1 MIQLRYK
8 EILYFCIF
16 MLFILSMKLWIG
28 WNGMDIIIYSAILL
42 VLLLLTLSGKIQ
54 LQYSKRSMIS
64 LICLYLGI
72 SYIHKSP
79 FGPQNLLMTALY
91 GYILFIK
98 DIDKILCFYHITKWF
113 AYLMVPSLIVY
124 WLVQL
129 HMLSPIGMM
138 TYAYGEDI
146 FLRNPNYC
154 IRENY
159 IFYMYAPNYY
169 GIRFNGPFVEPG
181 HLGMISAFLLFCNK
195 FDFSKKH
202 NIINFVALIF
212 SFSLAGYVLA
222 FISYIMIRFYMG
234 LLEPRKFIIYFF
246 SFFLVMFFSYQLT
259 KDNVLF
265 QELIINRLE
274 VDDERGFSGNNR
286 TSIEMK
292 EYYDHMWESED
303 IGLII
308 SGLDKQDWNDL
319 VESEGGFTGT
329 GIIVAMVR
337 RGLLGIMAMMLF
349 YIVFLSFSRDKRFAF
364 MAFVFVFLMFCQRT
378 YPFWFSWII
387 CYAYGITLF
396 EYEKLV
402 RKKLSIQK
410 QRKLI

>member
-79 FGPQNLLMTALY
+79 FGLQNLLMTALY

-98 DIDKILCFYHITKWF
+98 DIDKIHCFYHITKWF

-129 HMLSPIGMM
+129 HILSPIGMM
-138 TYAYGEDI
+138 PYAFGEDI
-146 FLRNPNYC
+146 FLRNPDYC

-181 HLGMISAFLLFCNK
+181 HLGMMSAFLLFCNK

-212 SFSLAGYVLA
+212 SFSLAGYILA

-265 QELIINRLE
+265 QELIINRME
-274 VDDERGFSGNNR
+274 EDEERGFSGNNR
-286 TSIEMK
+286 ASIEMT

-303 IGLII
+303 VGLIM
-308 SGLDKQDWNDL
+308 SGLDEQDWNDL

-349 YIVFLSFSRDKRFAF
+349 YIVFLSYSRDKRFVF

-396 EYEKLV
+396 EYENFARRILAIHKH
-402 RKKLSIQK
+402 
-410 QRKLI
+410 RKLI